1 MTQKTG
7 RNDPC
12 PCGSGK
18 KYKQCCGKPQAPEP
32 AAPDSHEGAARLALT
47 WLETHHRKAF
57 AAALRTEIDEVAIH
71 IFDGDEDAARD
82 ALASLDQ
89 DAWQSVQINL
99 IEWLM
104 AEGGILVKM
113 ELTPVS
119 ELLLGPNGPL
129 LTIGQRAW
137 LEQLARQ
144 PLRLYD
150 LTDVV
155 PGVGV
160 TVCDALATDAA
171 PLVVTE
177 RAGSRSLKAGMQVG
191 ARVMEAG
198 GQHQFSGG
206 IYPFTVGDGRAVHAE
221 LRDQADGR
229 SRKRADGGTAHDEDA
244 ALIDGLIIVEAWLAQ
259 QLLPE
264 PLPTLIDSQSGD
276 PMLFTTDYY
285 AVHDWDALAAALAAR
300 PDVEGDR
307 QAGWNRLQDC
317 DDGQTR
323 SQAAINIEP
332 DRQRVGVFYNTAV
345 KAKQGRAWFD
355 ALVGDSVTFQ
365 LREVSDPKEVMARAS
380 AQPTQGRRTSAMPE
394 GFDAN
399 TLGDFIETAL
409 KRHYANWPDE
419 PIPALGGRTP
429 RQAIL
434 NVQGMERVK
443 GLLRSYEDGEVQQAA
458 QQGRREF
465 SYQFLWDALGLKR

>member
-1 MTQKTG
+1 MNQKTG

-12 PCGSGK
+12 PCGSGR
-18 KYKQCCGKPQAPEP
+18 KYKHCCGKPQATEP
-32 AAPDSHEGAARLALT
+32 AAPDSHEGAVQRALA

-57 AAALRTEIDEVAIH
+57 AIALRTEIDDVAIH

-82 ALASLDQ
+82 ALASLDTE
-89 DAWQSVQINL
+89 AWQSVQINL

-104 AEGGILVKM
+104 AEGSILVKK
-113 ELTPVS
+113 EFTPVS
-119 ELLLGPNGPL
+119 ELLLGPSGPP
-129 LTIGQRAW
+129 LTNGQRAW

-171 PLVVTE
+171 PMVVTE
-177 RAGSRSLKAGMQVG
+177 RAGSRSLKVGMQVG
-191 ARVMEAG
+191 ARLMDVS

-206 IYPFTVGDGRAVHAE
+206 IYPFSAGAGRAVQAE

-229 SRKRADGGTAHDEDA
+229 SKKRAEGGTAHDEDA
-244 ALIDGLIIVEAWLAQ
+244 ALIDGLIIMEAWLAQ
-259 QLLPE
+259 HLLPE
-264 PLPTLIDSQSGD
+264 PLPTLIDSHSGD

-285 AVHDWDALAAALAAR
+285 AVHDWDVLAAALAAR
-300 PDVEGDR
+300 PDVEGNR

-317 DDGQTR
+317 DDGQIR
-323 SQAAINIEP
+323 VLAAINIEP
-332 DRQRVGVFYNTAV
+332 DGQRVSVFYKTAV
-345 KAKQGRAWFD
+345 KAEQGRVWFD
-355 ALVGDSVTFQ
+355 ALVGDSAAFQ
-365 LREVSDPKEVMARAS
+365 LREVVEPKDVMARAS
-380 AQPTQGRRTSAMPE
+380 APPTQGRRTSAMPE

-399 TLGDFIETAL
+399 TLGDFIETAI
-409 KRHYANWPDE
+409 KRSYANWPDE
-419 PIPALGGRTP
+419 PIPALEGRTP
-429 RQAIL
+429 RQAIQ
-434 NVQGMERVK
+434 NVPGMERVK
-443 GLLRSYEDGEVQQAA
+443 GLLRSYEDGEVLQAA
-458 QQGRREF
+458 QQGRREI

>member
-12 PCGSGK
+12 PCGSGR
-18 KYKQCCGKPQAPEP
+18 KYKHCCGKPQAPEP
-32 AAPDSHEGAARLALT
+32 AAPDSHEGAVQRALA

-57 AAALRTEIDEVAIH
+57 AVAMQAELDEAAIH
-71 IFDGDEDAARD
+71 IFDGDEDEARA
-82 ALASLDQ
+82 ALATLRQ
-89 DAWQSVQINL
+89 DAWESLHVNL

-104 AEGGILVKM
+104 AEGSILVKKQFQR
-113 ELTPVS
+113 VS
-119 ELLLGPNGPL
+119 ELLLGPSGPQ
-129 LTIGQRAW
+129 LTSGQRAW

-150 LTDVV
+150 LTAVV
-155 PGVGV
+155 PDVGV

-171 PLVVTE
+171 PMVVAE
-177 RAGSRSLKAGMQVG
+177 RAGSKALKVGMQVG
-191 ARVMEAG
+191 ARVMQVG
-198 GQHQFSGG
+198 GQHLFSGG
-206 IYPFTVGDGRAVHAE
+206 IYPFTVGDGRAVQAE

-229 SRKRADGGTAHDEDA
+229 SRKRAEGGTVHEEDA
-244 ALIDGLIIVEAWLAQ
+244 ALIDGLIIMEAWLAQ
-259 QLLPE
+259 HLLPE
-264 PLPTLIDSQSGD
+264 PLPSLIDSHSGD

-285 AVHDWDALAAALAAR
+285 AVHDWDVLAAALAAR

-323 SQAAINIEP
+323 SLAAINIEP
-332 DRQRVGVFYNTAV
+332 DGQSVSVFYKTAA
-345 KAKQGRAWFD
+345 KAEQGRVWFD
-355 ALVGDSVTFQ
+355 ALVGDSVAFE
-365 LREVSDPKEVMARAS
+365 LREVVEPKDVMARAL

-399 TLGDFIETAL
+399 TLGDLIETAI
-409 KRHYANWPDE
+409 KRSYANWPDE
-419 PIPALGGRTP
+419 PIPALEGRTP
-429 RQAIL
+429 RQAVQ
-434 NVQGMERVK
+434 NVPGMERVK

-458 QQGRREF
+458 QQGRREI